1 MVVGE
6 DDSGAVVLRRV
17 DDDAPQR
24 QMHAGLVA
32 FVAADMEAARL
43 IVDMGDPQA
52 FAADII
58 FGKAAGEELPSGR
71 QSI

>member
-1 MVVGE
+1 
-6 DDSGAVVLRRV
+6 
-17 DDDAPQR
+17 
-24 QMHAGLVA
+24 MHAGLVA